1 MIDQTPDK
9 IQVEKIIKGDRQA
22 FREIL
27 DKYHP
32 MVINTCNGFLHNRQD
47 AEDIAQE
54 VFIEIHNSIKTF
66 RHEAKLSTWIYRIA
80 VNKSLNQV
88 RKNKRWRWIQS
99 IEDVFSQVEAHRSSV
114 RNDYTADGD
123 FESQQ
128 QKAILQSALN
138 DLPENQKIAFTLN
151 KYEEL
156 SYKEISEIMSVSL
169 SSVESLIHRAKI
181 NLQKKL
187 LHLIEKS

>member
-54 VFIEIHNSIKTF
+54 VFIE
-66 RHEAKLSTWIYRIA
+66 
-80 VNKSLNQV
+80 
-88 RKNKRWRWIQS
+88 
-99 IEDVFSQVEAHRSSV
+99 
-114 RNDYTADGD
+114 
-123 FESQQ
+123 
-128 QKAILQSALN
+128 
-138 DLPENQKIAFTLN
+138 KIG
-151 KYEEL
+151 
-156 SYKEISEIMSVSL
+156 
-169 SSVESLIHRAKI
+169 RASCR
-181 NLQKKL
+181 
-187 LHLIEKS
+187 ERV